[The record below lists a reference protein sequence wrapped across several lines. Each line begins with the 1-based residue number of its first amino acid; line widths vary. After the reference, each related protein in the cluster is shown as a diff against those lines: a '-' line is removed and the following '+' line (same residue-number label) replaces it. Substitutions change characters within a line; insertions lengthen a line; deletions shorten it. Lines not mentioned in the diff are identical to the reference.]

1 MTRTPIVLSALALIV
16 AVVAAVGAF
25 RDKPAPAPD
34 LDAAAV
40 AAMIDEKVA
49 GLAKDTADSSDSDQ
63 APAGQTPALD
73 AETLGPV
80 VRDYLIANPDILEEM
95 LAALESKRE
104 KDETVART
112 EALAANREAIFNS
125 PDSPVVGNPTGD
137 VTLVEFFDYNCGY
150 CKRMLPAMI
159 DLMKTDPNLRV
170 VFKEW
175 PVLSEGS
182 GEAARIALGV
192 LKVAPEKYLDY
203 HVELMG
209 QPGGGD
215 GIGQK
220 QALAVVEKLGL
231 DKDAV
236 VAAAKDPAVDEQI
249 SENYKIAEALG
260 LRGTPSYV
268 IGEDVIPGAVS
279 LEELQSKIAK
289 ARKEVCQTC

>member
-25 RDKPAPAPD
+25 QDKPAPG

-49 GLAKDTADSSDSDQ
+49 GLEKETAGDD
-63 APAGQTPALD
+63 AAQTPAEQTSTLD
-73 AETLGPV
+73 AETIGPV
-80 VRDYLIANPDILEEM
+80 VRDYMIANPDILEEM
-95 LAALESKRE
+95 LAALETKRQE
-104 KDETVART
+104 DEVSARS
-112 EALAANREAIFNS
+112 EALTANRDAIFNS
-125 PDSPVVGNPTGD
+125 PNSPVVNNPTGD

-150 CKRMLPAMI
+150 CKRMLPAMM

-182 GEAARIALGV
+182 GEAARMALGV
-192 LKVAPEKYLDY
+192 LKVAPEKYLDF
-203 HVELMG
+203 HVDLMA

-220 QALAVVEKLGL
+220 EALAVVEKLGL

-236 VAAAKDPAVDEQI
+236 IAASKDPAVDEQI

-268 IGEDVIPGAVS
+268 IGDDVIPGAVS
-279 LEELQSKIAK
+279 FEELESKIAK
-289 ARKEVCQTC
+289 ARKEACQTC